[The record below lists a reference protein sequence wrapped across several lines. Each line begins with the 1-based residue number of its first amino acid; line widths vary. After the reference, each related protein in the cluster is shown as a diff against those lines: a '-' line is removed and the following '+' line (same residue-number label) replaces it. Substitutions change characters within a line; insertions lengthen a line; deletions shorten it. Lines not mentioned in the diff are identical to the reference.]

1 MSSVLRIQKRYIVTK
16 VLATFISLVFAFFY
30 SRNLGIVNRSI
41 LIYAFT
47 VSSLTWIVL
56 TSGSTLT
63 LRKLKPEKES
73 RSFESF
79 ISLIFIETVVGL
91 LILTVALVVFSN
103 FKTVIPYRLMLLIY
117 VYFLLSGFA
126 LIMVEILI
134 TYLQY
139 LFSGYIE
146 LIAVGIQILLFF
158 LILKPFDFSTAAKLL
173 LSFNISY
180 LIICVWM
187 FRVFVSFDK
196 VKMRFASP
204 KLFWRSTKGSHL
216 IGVSLGV
223 VDRLDRFIIAFY
235 FPTGTLARYSA
246 MSSLISYFRFVPEFF
261 SRIMISG
268 YSLPYVV
275 LRKHKFIVI
284 ILFTTAIGAI
294 IFSSRLFI
302 LNFLG
307 YNWLLPIGVFVAF
320 GIQEILRGAYQISL
334 NYNSKLE
341 LSLSTRVIP
350 IALLSLA
357 AIFSSL
363 TVRPFGVIGIPIAF
377 SAAFLAAIFLTYL
390 WRNKAKGLRQIDE

>member
-1 MSSVLRIQKRYIVTK
+1 
-16 VLATFISLVFAFFY
+16 
-30 SRNLGIVNRSI
+30 
-41 LIYAFT
+41 
-47 VSSLTWIVL
+47 
-56 TSGSTLT
+56 
-63 LRKLKPEKES
+63 
-73 RSFESF
+73 
-79 ISLIFIETVVGL
+79 
-91 LILTVALVVFSN
+91 
-103 FKTVIPYRLMLLIY
+103 
-117 VYFLLSGFA
+117 
-126 LIMVEILI
+126 MVEILI

-307 YNWLLPIGVFVAF
+307 YNWLLLIGVFVAF